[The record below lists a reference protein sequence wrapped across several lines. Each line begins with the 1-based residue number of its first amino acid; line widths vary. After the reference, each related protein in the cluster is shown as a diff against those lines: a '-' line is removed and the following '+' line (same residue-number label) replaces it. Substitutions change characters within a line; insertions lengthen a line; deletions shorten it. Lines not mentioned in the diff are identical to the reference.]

1 MRSVLALLLVSS
13 LGAAVPRVKPLSA
26 DLLIGPGR
34 APRPG
39 EAAFRP
45 SLEVLVAVT
54 GLRPGEVPEFG
65 LWRNARSRS
74 TRIRATSVAPVGA
87 DRYRIVA
94 YPDRGAGGTLILALR
109 ARGRWTAPARIPIR
123 VHALPAPHPRS
134 GQDPRR

>member
-13 LGAAVPRVKPLSA
+13 LGATAPRVQPLTA

-39 EAAFRP
+39 DAAFRP
-45 SLEVLVAVT
+45 SLEVLVSVT

-65 LWRNARSRS
+65 LWRGARSRKA
-74 TRIRATSVAPVGA
+74 RIRAASVAPEGA

-94 YPDRGAGGTLILALR
+94 HPDRGTGGTLIVALR
-109 ARGRWTAPARIPIR
+109 LRGRWTAPARIPIR
-123 VHALPAPHPRS
+123 VHALPAPHPRP
-134 GQDPRR
+134 GQDVRQ